1 MASCG
6 KDVTHEYLL
15 ELVGARYHVVVVV
28 YMRLN
33 KGLESVRLLS
43 SWSPTLFEPCQTPST
58 LSPLLERISLRR
70 IVCSIKHLAL
80 RRIKRFDI

>member
-1 MASCG
+1 MW
-6 KDVTHEYLL
+6 KHEYLL
-15 ELVGARYHVVVVV
+15 ELVGVVGARYHVVVVV
-28 YMRLN
+28 YIRLN
-33 KGLESVRLLS
+33 EGLESVRLLS